1 MIVEPFS
8 NFFFYFI
15 FCKFIVGVMVVDAQ
29 VTMRGDLVE
38 AET

>member
-8 NFFFYFI
+8 IFFFF